1 MKIKKN
7 MRKYVIALA
16 AALLPT
22 MGMFAQVNGAG
33 NTDKWIKNVDA
44 SVTLGTTGVG
54 VDVAVPINEIFQVR
68 TVSPLLPVC
77 MLP

>member
-1 MKIKKN
+1 

-54 VDVAVPINEIFQVR
+54 VDVAGIVESTAQQVLSGLDIK
-68 TVSPLLPVC
+68 VVL
-77 MLP
+77 

>member
-1 MKIKKN
+1 MRNFAPFFNENQKF

-44 SVTLGTTGVG
+44 SVTSVSYTHL
-54 VDVAVPINEIFQVR
+54 DVYKRQG
-68 TVSPLLPVC
+68 
-77 MLP
+77 